1 MTKRGDSKRQLQ
13 QEIEII
19 RGVQHKKVVCILDEA
34 HLLEKE
40 ILEESRFLLNYKFN
54 SVSPMAVVLVGHT
67 ELWANKLKL

>member
-54 SVSPMAVVLVGHT
+54 SVSPMAVVLVSHT

>member
-19 RGVQHKKVVCILDEA
+19 RGVQHKKVVCILDEV

-40 ILEESRFLLNYKFN
+40 ILEASRFLLNYKFN
-54 SVSPMAVVLVGHT
+54 SVSPMATVLVVQT
-67 ELWANKLKL
+67 ELWTNKLKL

>member
-19 RGVQHKKVVCILDEA
+19 RGVQHKKVVCILDET

-40 ILEESRFLLNYKFN
+40 ILEASRFLLNYKFN
-54 SVSPMAVVLVGHT
+54 SVSPMAAVLIGQT
-67 ELWANKLKL
+67 ELWTNKLKL